1 MPQCKENQ
9 PPHLVMSDIPLPE
22 SPFGSATS
30 AGDPFQTAK
39 ASAMKAAEELR
50 AAAAAK
56 AQEIRQAAEQRA
68 QQFKDVAGERA
79 GQFREYAEKTWEDS
93 HKNVGDVT
101 EEVKKFT
108 REKPLEALLAAA
120 GVGLLIGLIVRR

>member
-1 MPQCKENQ
+1 
-9 PPHLVMSDIPLPE
+9 MSDIPAPE
-22 SPFGSATS
+22 TPFGSA
-30 AGDPFQTAK
+30 ADPFATAK

-68 QQFKDVAGERA
+68 QQFKDVAEEKA
-79 GQFREYAEKTWEDS
+79 GQFREYADKTWTDAR
-93 HKNVGDVT
+93 KDVGDVT
-101 EEVKKFT
+101 EELKKFT

-120 GVGLLIGLIVRR
+120 GVGLLLGLIVRR